1 MRTGY
6 RYCRPPGCDD
16 VGKLAG
22 VSMHI
27 GRRRFLVG
35 SLGAAAAVSGVAR
48 RAAAGNIEAHRLSFY
63 HIHTAEK
70 LTITYREHGE
80 LVPDALVAINRY
92 LRDFRTEQI
101 HDIDVAL
108 LDKLHAL
115 FTTFDARGNFEV
127 ISGYRSPHTN
137 AVLRN
142 VTTGVAERSLHIEGR
157 AIDVRLTSAK
167 TTALRDAA
175 LALQSGGVGYYAES
189 NFVHIDT
196 GKTRSW

>member
-1 MRTGY
+1 M
-6 RYCRPPGCDD
+6 
-16 VGKLAG
+16 LL
-22 VSMHI
+22 

-35 SLGAAAAVSGVAR
+35 SLGAAAALSGAGR
-48 RAAAGNIEAHRLSFY
+48 SAAAVAAHRLSFY

-70 LTITYREHGE
+70 LTIVYREQGV
-80 LVPDALVAINRY
+80 LIPAALVEVNRY

-101 HDIDVAL
+101 HDIDAAL
-108 LDKLHAL
+108 LDTLHSL
-115 FTTFDARGNFEV
+115 YSTFDERGNFEV

-137 AVLRN
+137 AVLRH
-142 VTTGVAERSLHIEGR
+142 VTTGVAENSLHIQGR

-189 NFVHIDT
+189 NFVHLDT
-196 GKTRSW
+196 GKVRSW

>member
-1 MRTGY
+1 M
-6 RYCRPPGCDD
+6 
-16 VGKLAG
+16 LL
-22 VSMHI
+22 

-35 SLGAAAAVSGVAR
+35 SLGAAAALTGVAR
-48 RAAAGNIEAHRLSFY
+48 RAAAENVAAHRLSFY

-70 LTITYREHGE
+70 LSITYREHGE
-80 LVPDALVAINRY
+80 IVPDALVEINHY

-101 HDIDVAL
+101 HEIDVAL

-137 AVLRN
+137 EVLRH
-142 VTTGVAERSLHIEGR
+142 VTTGVAEHSLHIEGR

-167 TTALRDAA
+167 TTELRDAA
-175 LALQSGGVGYYAES
+175 LAMQAGGVGYYAES
-189 NFVHIDT
+189 NFVHLDT